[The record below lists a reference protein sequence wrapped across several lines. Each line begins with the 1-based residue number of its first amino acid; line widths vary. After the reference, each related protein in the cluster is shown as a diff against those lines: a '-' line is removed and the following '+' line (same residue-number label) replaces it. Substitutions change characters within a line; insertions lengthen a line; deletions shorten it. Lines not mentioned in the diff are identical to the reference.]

1 MATSKRK
8 RTATR
13 TKQTNKRP
21 KYNDFSDAELPA
33 STQEDD
39 KYWNAEC
46 ILEERREKKR
56 KGRRIVEYLVKWT
69 DIDEK
74 TGLVYP
80 PEWSEKKDVTA
91 SLLASWEQ
99 DKAERVVAASREA
112 ARAKQSRNQLRVVE
126 SSPEPETLSSTG
138 LPLQDS
144 TPEHEPAVVEP
155 ESAPALPIQIQVRR
169 RGSSFDRTDFER
181 FSQTA
186 ESQATSAQS
195 HTQDTDLDSS
205 QLFAAV
211 PEFRSSGV
219 VPNSQSSTGEASFVA
234 TTQRTTG
241 TTQPSSNVSTNA
253 SQEVTED
260 SVCWYDPIS
269 MTCLLT
275 RACRGCW
282 KLCKKPLQAHIRQR
296 DPYLR
301 LSTKPLQSPRARS
314 NRVAHGRR
322 LIYRT
327 ALRRS

>member
-21 KYNDFSDAELPA
+21 KYNISSDTELPA
-33 STQEDD
+33 SAQDND
-39 KYWNAEC
+39 RYWNAEC
-46 ILEERREKKR
+46 ILDERREKKR
-56 KGRRIVEYLVKWT
+56 KGRRILEYLVKWT

-99 DKAERVVAASREA
+99 DKAERAAIASKEA
-112 ARAKQSRNQLRVVE
+112 VRAKQARNQLRVVE
-126 SSPEPETLSSTG
+126 SSQEPEALSSTG
-138 LPLQDS
+138 LPLQDLA
-144 TPEHEPAVVEP
+144 PEHESAIIES

-169 RGSSFDRTDFER
+169 RGSSFDRANFER

-195 HTQDTDLDSS
+195 QSQNTDLDSS
-205 QLFAAV
+205 QLFAAA

-219 VPNSQSSTGEASFVA
+219 VPDSQSSGGEASFVA
-234 TTQRTTG
+234 TTQQTTG
-241 TTQPSSNVSTNA
+241 TTQPSSSVSTNA

-260 SVCWYDPIS
+260 PVCWYDPMS
-269 MTCLLT
+269 MTWLLT
-275 RACRGCW
+275 GAGVAGNC
-282 KLCKKPLQAHIRQR
+282 
-296 DPYLR
+296 
-301 LSTKPLQSPRARS
+301 ARS
-314 NRVAHGRR
+314 RFM
-322 LIYRT
+322 RT
-327 ALRRS
+327 FTSEIHT